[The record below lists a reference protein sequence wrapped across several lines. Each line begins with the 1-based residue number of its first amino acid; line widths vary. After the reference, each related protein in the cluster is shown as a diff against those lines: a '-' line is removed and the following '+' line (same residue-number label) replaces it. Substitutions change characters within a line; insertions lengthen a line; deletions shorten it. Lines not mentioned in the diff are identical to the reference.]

1 MASTTD
7 ISARTGTFANAG
19 TKWGWFLFLGVVF
32 IALGGIAAGNLFYAT
47 MVANFHV
54 GTLMTLAGA
63 VQLLHALRLRTWGG
77 FFLWLVSGLLYA
89 AAGTTAILNP
99 RLVSIFLTFL
109 IAALILLSGLV
120 RVLLATRA
128 RPTKGWKWIFASGVV
143 TTLAGFVFL
152 IGWPVDSAS
161 SLDILLAVDLMFQ
174 GITLIGFAC
183 QLGTIP

>member
-7 ISARTGTFANAG
+7 ISARRGTFANAG

-32 IALGGIAAGNLFYAT
+32 IALGGIAAGNLFYSM

-63 VQLLHALRLRTWGG
+63 AQLFHALRLRTWGG
-77 FFLWLVSGLLYA
+77 FFLWLISGLLYA
-89 AAGTTAILNP
+89 AAGATAILNP
-99 RLVSIFLTFL
+99 KLVSISLTFSL
-109 IAALILLSGLV
+109 AALILLSGLA
-120 RVLLATRA
+120 RLLLATRA
-128 RPTKGWKWIFASGVV
+128 KPTKGWRWIFASGVV
-143 TTLAGFVFL
+143 TTLAGFTFL

-161 SLDILLAVDLMFQ
+161 SLHILLAVDLILQ